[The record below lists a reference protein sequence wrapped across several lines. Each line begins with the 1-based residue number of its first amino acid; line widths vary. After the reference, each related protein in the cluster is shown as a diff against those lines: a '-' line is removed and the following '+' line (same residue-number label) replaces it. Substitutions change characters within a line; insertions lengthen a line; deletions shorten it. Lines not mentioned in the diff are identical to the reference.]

1 MTKKTKQPKI
11 KNFKITYAMPGVEDT
26 LNFIVERE
34 SKELLEADFKRIFKD
49 YEIRKIE
56 VIK

>member
-1 MTKKTKQPKI
+1 
-11 KNFKITYAMPGVEDT
+11 MPGVEDT